1 MMNIKE
7 GLPVWFTNFLIQGLL
22 AVVLI
27 RMQKLAEELDKPII
41 RKNKK

>member
-7 GLPVWFTNFLIQGLL
+7 GLSVWFTNFLIKSLL

-27 RMQKLAEELDKPII
+27 RMQKLAEELEKPII
-41 RKNKK
+41 RKNRK